1 MDLVGHCVTA
11 QRSGAVPE
19 SDIYGP
25 RIVELMYLNYMH
37 CHDWAYLRCW
47 HPDDF
52 GPLAEVSRIIRAHM
66 ICDWLVHYGVIGSQV
81 KKKCGWAYR
90 RMMLAGSLRR
100 QFFQE
105 VLDSG
110 LMRDPDCADVD
121 SWTKKA
127 RLDFDHSMVEYA
139 IDLRIA
145 PRYFTPDRLTQ
156 IKAHLGRLCN
166 PDGYGGARWAF
177 EMADRLGVSSDRDRD
192 FIRTSLFH
200 LGTDA
205 IEVES
210 ADEFAVRTALRKYGL
225 HLNPKSIAFVRG
237 FLQRISDRI
246 QDEELETVCAGISAT
261 IAQPVPAV

>member
-1 MDLVGHCVTA
+1 
-11 QRSGAVPE
+11 
-19 SDIYGP
+19 
-25 RIVELMYLNYMH
+25 
-37 CHDWAYLRCW
+37 
-47 HPDDF
+47 
-52 GPLAEVSRIIRAHM
+52 
-66 ICDWLVHYGVIGSQV
+66 VHYGVIESQA

-90 RMMLAGSLRR
+90 RMMLAGNLRR

-105 VLDSG
+105 ALDSG
-110 LMRDPDCADVD
+110 LMGDPEYADVD
-121 SWTKKA
+121 RWTKKA
-127 RLDFDHSMVEYA
+127 RLDFDHSMVEYS

-145 PRYFTPDRLTQ
+145 PRCITPDQLAQVKT
-156 IKAHLGRLCN
+156 HLGRLCN

-210 ADEFAVRTALRKYGL
+210 ADEFAVRTALRKYRL

-237 FLQRISDRI
+237 FLQRISDQI
-246 QDEELETVCAGISAT
+246 QDEELQTVCAGISAR
-261 IAQPVPAV
+261 IAQPTPAV